1 MMCKGDFCGR
11 GAVAIWIMSAVSMAL
26 FAGMLFCGSV
36 EIGVGEVW
44 GAVLRSLG
52 GEVGMVCRI

>member
-26 FAGMLFCGSV
+26 FAGMLFVAVWKSV
-36 EIGVGEVW
+36 WERF
-44 GAVLRSLG
+44 GAL
-52 GEVGMVCRI
+52 C